1 MFSGYPPV
9 SSSLIFLSSQVL
21 FMVRIPIY
29 ERVGIESIEHL
40 EQLCDGFATPSIP
53 VLIFNH
59 ETYGLVIAIRKSKV
73 RKSTCPMLPHVAP
86 KLATKLG
93 TYPVGGLEH
102 FKHFPFHIYH
112 IWDVI
117 LPIDDSSIIFQR
129 GRWLNHQPER
139 LSPKSPHFDGC
150 YMVL

>member
-86 KLATKLG
+86 CCPQTGHQTGNISGWWFG
-93 TYPVGGLEH
+93 T
-102 FKHFPFHIYH
+102 FQTF
-112 IWDVI
+112 
-117 LPIDDSSIIFQR
+117 SISYI
-129 GRWLNHQPER
+129 
-139 LSPKSPHFDGC
+139 SYMGC
-150 YMVL
+150 HPSH